1 MTPRIAVP
9 RVRPP
14 CENFSQRLAAR
25 LRLADALCPPQRESC
40 VCGYVRRREK
50 GWRVMSFPQ
59 FRVVPRIRSLP
70 RSLVPTAAFLLASM
84 SAWAIVTD
92 LAQVRNVY
100 RPVAEHADQADLN
113 ALAANE
119 KFTEAFE
126 LGDELFAAAFNA
138 LDGGGANVGRG
149 QRYTRIP
156 RADLKGTTDWFNHRP
171 MRVTGPNAGGCFECH
186 EAPFEDGAGT
196 AALNVHRDPFRTGNI
211 SQFVERNTPH
221 VFAPGAIQ
229 RLAEEMTDALGAD
242 QQRLV
247 ADVCRFGGTRTMTLD
262 AKGVSFGTLSAT
274 RTATAPSCTVTFNTD
289 GVRGVDFQPSVDNPA
304 APVALIVRP
313 FQWKGSVPFL
323 RDFNRGAAH
332 NELGMQA
339 VEIVGDNVDGD
350 FDGVSNELTI
360 GDMTAL
366 AVYMAAQ
373 PRPTTLLELNSL
385 GLLEPALTSA
395 QISRINRGR
404 QVFGEV
410 GCTSCHVQQMTL
422 DSPIFSEPSQNA
434 AYRDGAAFPAGQP
447 TMNVLDP
454 RNPITFDLS
463 RDQPD
468 NIIRNSS
475 GAIRARLGS
484 FTRRDSSGRT
494 VVELYGDLKRH
505 AMGPRLAEPVNEIAG
520 DDVTP
525 IPVSPRNRHAPDTF
539 LTENL
544 WGVGSTAP
552 YMHDGRATTL
562 AEAIIEHAASN
573 SDNAS
578 EARASRA
585 AYLARSLGDKQALIA
600 FLENLVLFKL
610 EEQDAAGAAA
620 ALQTLAGAT
629 TTSPQRV
636 KIKPKGFAIR
646 LE

>member
-1 MTPRIAVP
+1 
-9 RVRPP
+9 
-14 CENFSQRLAAR
+14 
-25 LRLADALCPPQRESC
+25 
-40 VCGYVRRREK
+40 
-50 GWRVMSFPQ
+50 MSFPQ
-59 FRVVPRIRSLP
+59 LCAVRRLRLP
-70 RSLVPTAAFLLASM
+70 RPLVLLVALLFASV

-92 LAQVRNVY
+92 LANVRNVY
-100 RPVAEHADQADLN
+100 SPVGEHVEQADLN
-113 ALAANE
+113 ALPVSD

-126 LGDELFAAAFNA
+126 IGDELFATAFNA

-156 RADLKGTTDWFNHRP
+156 RADLKGSTEWFKHTP
-171 MRVTGPNAGGCFECH
+171 IRVTGPNAGGCFECH

-211 SQFVERNTPH
+211 SQFIERNTPH

-229 RLAEEMTDALGAD
+229 RLAEEMTDALAAD
-242 QQRLV
+242 QLRLV
-247 ADVCRFGGTRTMTLD
+247 DDVCRFGGTRSAALD
-262 AKGVSFGTLSAT
+262 AKGVNFGTLAAT
-274 RTATAPSCTVTFNTD
+274 RTARTPSCTVSFNTD

-304 APVALIVRP
+304 ATVALIVRP

-350 FDGVSNELTI
+350 HDGVTNELTI

-373 PRPTTLLELNSL
+373 PRPTTLLELNAL

-395 QISRINRGR
+395 QVSRIVRGR

-410 GCTSCHVQQMTL
+410 GCTSCHVQQLTL
-422 DSPIFSEPSQNA
+422 NSPIFSEPSQNA
-434 AYRDGAAFPAGQP
+434 AYRDGTNFPAGQP
-447 TMNVLDP
+447 TANVLDP
-454 RNPITFDLS
+454 KNPVTFDLTK
-463 RDQPD
+463 DQPD
-468 NIIRNSS
+468 NIIRTSS

-484 FTRRDSSGRT
+484 FTQRDSSGRT
-494 VVELYGDLKRH
+494 VIELYGDLKRH

-525 IPVSPRNRHAPDTF
+525 IPVSPRNRHTPDTF

-573 SDNAS
+573 SDTAS

-610 EEQDAAGAAA
+610 EEEEAPAGAAA
-620 ALQTLAGAT
+620 ALQMLTGT
-629 TTSPQRV
+629 TPTPQRV
-636 KIKPKGFAIR
+636 KIAPKGFRIR
-646 LE
+646 LD

>member
-1 MTPRIAVP
+1 MPSSNGRSVP
-9 RVRPP
+9 LLRRLVRPLLL
-14 CENFSQRLAAR
+14 STG
-25 LRLADALCPPQRESC
+25 
-40 VCGYVRRREK
+40 V
-50 GWRVMSFPQ
+50 
-59 FRVVPRIRSLP
+59 
-70 RSLVPTAAFLLASM
+70 LLASI

-92 LAQVRNVY
+92 LTNVAN
-100 RPVAEHADQADLN
+100 VHSAVGEHVEQAALN
-113 ALAANE
+113 GLPASE
-119 KFTEAFE
+119 KFAEAFE
-126 LGDELFAAAFNA
+126 VGDELFATAFNA

-149 QRYTRIP
+149 QRYTRVP
-156 RADLKGTTDWFNHRP
+156 RADLRGTTEWFNHTP
-171 MRVTGPNAGGCFECH
+171 IRVTGPNAGGCFECH
-186 EAPFEDGAGT
+186 EKPFEDGAGT
-196 AALNVHRDPFRTGNI
+196 AALNVHRDPFRTGQI
-211 SQFVERNTPH
+211 GQFIERNTPH
-221 VFAPGAIQ
+221 IFAPGAIQ
-229 RLAEEMTDALGAD
+229 RLAEEMTDALAAD
-242 QQRLV
+242 QGRLV
-247 ADVCRFGGTRTMTLD
+247 DDVCRNGGTRSVILE
-262 AKGVSFGTLSAT
+262 AKGVNFGALSAT
-274 RTATAPSCTVTFNTD
+274 RTSRTPCQVTYNTD
-289 GVRGVDFQPSVDNPA
+289 AVRGVDFQPSVDNPA

-350 FDGVSNELTI
+350 FDGVANELTI

-373 PRPTTLLELNSL
+373 PRPTTLLELNAL
-385 GLLEPALTSA
+385 GLLEPALTNA
-395 QISRINRGR
+395 QVGRIARGR

-410 GCTSCHVQQMTL
+410 GCASCHVQQLTL
-422 DSPIFSEPSQNA
+422 NTPVFSEPSQNA

-447 TMNVLDP
+447 TVNVVDP
-454 RNPITFDLS
+454 RNPITFDLT

-468 NIIRNSS
+468 NIVRNAN
-475 GAIRARLGS
+475 GGIRARLGS
-484 FTRRDSSGRT
+484 FTQRDSAGRT
-494 VVELYGDLKRH
+494 IVELYGDLRRH

-525 IPVSPRNRHAPDTF
+525 IPVNPRNRHTPDTF

-573 SDNAS
+573 NDTAS

-585 AYLARSLGDKQALIA
+585 AYLARSLPDKQALIA

-610 EEQDAAGAAA
+610 EEEAAPAGATA
-620 ALQTLAGAT
+620 ALQSLTGLS
-629 TTSPQRV
+629 SPRQQV
-636 KIKPKGFAIR
+636 KISPKGFRIR

>member
-1 MTPRIAVP
+1 
-9 RVRPP
+9 
-14 CENFSQRLAAR
+14 
-25 LRLADALCPPQRESC
+25 
-40 VCGYVRRREK
+40 
-50 GWRVMSFPQ
+50 MSFPHSAVRHGR
-59 FRVVPRIRSLP
+59 FLTRP
-70 RSLVPTAAFLLASM
+70 LVLLVAILCASI

-92 LAQVRNVY
+92 LANVRNVH
-100 RPVAEHADQADLN
+100 RAVGEHVEQAELN
-113 ALAANE
+113 ALPVSE
-119 KFTEAFE
+119 RFTDAFE
-126 LGDELFAAAFNA
+126 IGDELFATAFNA
-138 LDGGGANVGRG
+138 IDGGGANVGRG

-156 RADLKGTTDWFNHRP
+156 RADLKGNGEWFNHTP

-229 RLAEEMTDALGAD
+229 RLAEEMTDALAAD

-247 ADVCRFGGTRTMTLD
+247 DDVCRLGGTRSVALE
-262 AKGVSFGTLSAT
+262 AKGVNFGTLAAT
-274 RTATAPSCTVTFNTD
+274 RTARTPSCTVTYNTD
-289 GVRGVDFQPSVDNPA
+289 AVRGVDFLPSVDNPA

-350 FDGVSNELTI
+350 RDGVTNELTI

-373 PRPTTLLELNSL
+373 PRPTTLLELNGL
-385 GLLEPALTSA
+385 GLLEPALTNT
-395 QISRINRGR
+395 QVSRIVRGR
-404 QVFGEV
+404 QVFGEM
-410 GCTSCHVQQMTL
+410 GCTSCHVQQLTL
-422 DSPIFSEPSQNA
+422 NTPIFSEPSQNA
-434 AYRDGAAFPAGQP
+434 AYRDGTNFPAGQP
-447 TMNVLDP
+447 TANVLDP
-454 RNPITFDLS
+454 KNPVTFDLT

-468 NIIRNSS
+468 NIITTSS

-484 FTRRDSSGRT
+484 FTQKDSSGRT
-494 VVELYGDLKRH
+494 IVELYGDLKRH
-505 AMGPRLAEPVNEIAG
+505 AMGSRLAEPVNEIAG

-525 IPVSPRNRHAPDTF
+525 IPVSPRNRHTPDTF

-573 SDNAS
+573 SDGAS

-585 AYLARSLGDKQALIA
+585 AYMGRSQADKQAVIA

-610 EEQDAAGAAA
+610 EEADAPAGAAA
-620 ALQTLAGAT
+620 ALQTLTGT
-629 TTSPQRV
+629 TVSQPRV
-636 KIKPKGFAIR
+636 KIGPKGFKIR
-646 LE
+646 LD

>member
-1 MTPRIAVP
+1 MSYLWV
-9 RVRPP
+9 
-14 CENFSQRLAAR
+14 
-25 LRLADALCPPQRESC
+25 
-40 VCGYVRRREK
+40 VRR
-50 GWRVMSFPQ
+50 
-59 FRVVPRIRSLP
+59 IRCLP
-70 RSLVPTAAFLLASM
+70 RPLVLSVALLFASM

-92 LAQVRNVY
+92 LANVRNVY
-100 RPVAEHADQADLN
+100 RPVAEHVEQADLN
-113 ALAANE
+113 ALPANE
-119 KFTEAFE
+119 KFAEAFE
-126 LGDELFAAAFNA
+126 IGDELFATAFNA

-149 QRYTRIP
+149 QRYTRVP
-156 RADLKGTTDWFNHRP
+156 RADLKGASDWFNHTP
-171 MRVTGPNAGGCFECH
+171 KRVTGPNAGGCFECH

-196 AALNVHRDPFRTGNI
+196 AALNVHRDPFRTGNL
-211 SQFVERNTPH
+211 SQFIERNTPH

-229 RLAEEMTDALGAD
+229 RLAEEMTDALSAD
-242 QQRLV
+242 RQRLV
-247 ADVCRFGGTRTMTLD
+247 NDVCRTGRPGTVVLD
-262 AKGVSFGTLSAT
+262 AKGVNFGTLLAT
-274 RTATAPSCTVTFNTD
+274 PTATAPACTVTFNTD
-289 GVRGVDFQPSVDNPA
+289 NVRGVDFQPSVDNPA
-304 APVALIVRP
+304 APTDLIVRP

-350 FDGVSNELTI
+350 FDGVTNELTI

-373 PRPTTLLELNSL
+373 PRPTTLLELNAL

-410 GCTSCHVQQMTL
+410 GCTSCHVQQLTL

-447 TMNVLDP
+447 TVNVLDP
-454 RNPITFDLS
+454 KNPITFDLTK
-463 RDQPD
+463 DQPD

-475 GAIRARLGS
+475 GGIRARLGS
-484 FTRRDSSGRT
+484 FTRRDNAGRT
-494 VVELYGDLKRH
+494 IVELYGDLKRH
-505 AMGPRLAEPVNEIAG
+505 AMGQRLAEPVNEIAG

-525 IPVSPRNRHAPDTF
+525 IPLSPRNRHTPDTF

-562 AEAIIEHAASN
+562 AEAIIEHAASS
-573 SDNAS
+573 SDTAS
-578 EARASRA
+578 EARLSRN
-585 AYLARSLGDKQALIA
+585 AYLGRSLSDKQAVIA
-600 FLENLVLFKL
+600 FLENLVLFKI
-610 EEQDAAGAAA
+610 EEDSAAAAGAAA
-620 ALQTLAGAT
+620 ALQSLAGTAPT
-629 TTSPQRV
+629 QQRV
-636 KIKPKGFAIR
+636 KIAPKGFRIR
-646 LE
+646 LD

>member
-1 MTPRIAVP
+1 MPVP
-9 RVRPP
+9 HRRSVPSLGPLVRPILL
-14 CENFSQRLAAR
+14 STG
-25 LRLADALCPPQRESC
+25 
-40 VCGYVRRREK
+40 V
-50 GWRVMSFPQ
+50 
-59 FRVVPRIRSLP
+59 
-70 RSLVPTAAFLLASM
+70 LLASV

-92 LAQVRNVY
+92 LTNVANVY
-100 RPVAEHADQADLN
+100 RAVGEHIDQAALN
-113 ALAANE
+113 ALPASE
-119 KFTEAFE
+119 RFTEAFE
-126 LGDELFAAAFNA
+126 IGDELFATAFNA

-149 QRYTRIP
+149 QRYTRVP
-156 RADLKGTTDWFNHRP
+156 RADLRGNGEWFNHTP
-171 MRVTGPNAGGCFECH
+171 VRVTGPNAGGCFECH
-186 EAPFEDGAGT
+186 EKPFEDGAGT
-196 AALNVHRDPFRTGNI
+196 AALNVHRDPFRTGQI
-211 SQFVERNTPH
+211 GQFIERNTPH

-229 RLAEEMTDALGAD
+229 RLAEEMTDALSAD
-242 QQRLV
+242 QARLV
-247 ADVCRFGGTRTMTLD
+247 DDVCRNGGTRTVTLS
-262 AKGVSFGTLSAT
+262 AKGISFGTLGAT
-274 RTATAPSCTVTFNTD
+274 RTSRNPCQVTYDTD

-339 VEIVGDNVDGD
+339 VEVVGNNVDGD
-350 FDGVSNELTI
+350 FDGVANELTI

-366 AVYMAAQ
+366 TVYMAAQ
-373 PRPTTLLELNSL
+373 PRPTTLLELNAL
-385 GLLEPALTSA
+385 GLLEPALTNA
-395 QISRINRGR
+395 QVSQIARGR
-404 QVFGEV
+404 QVFDSV
-410 GCTSCHVQQMTL
+410 GCDSCHVPQLTL
-422 DSPIFSEPSQNA
+422 NTPVFSEPSQNA
-434 AYRDGAAFPAGQP
+434 AYRDGTTFPAGQP
-447 TMNVLDP
+447 TANVVDP
-454 RNPITFDLS
+454 RNPITFDLT

-475 GAIRARLGS
+475 GGVRARLGS
-484 FTRRDSSGRT
+484 FTQRDNGRT
-494 VVELYGDLKRH
+494 IVELYGDLKRH

-525 IPVSPRNRHAPDTF
+525 IPVNPRNGHTPDTF

-578 EARASRA
+578 EARAARA
-585 AYLARSLGDKQALIA
+585 AYLARSLADKQALIA

-610 EEQDAAGAAA
+610 EEDPTPAGAAA
-620 ALQTLAGAT
+620 ALQSLAGLS
-629 TTSPQRV
+629 SPRQRV
-636 KIKPKGFAIR
+636 KISPKGFRIR